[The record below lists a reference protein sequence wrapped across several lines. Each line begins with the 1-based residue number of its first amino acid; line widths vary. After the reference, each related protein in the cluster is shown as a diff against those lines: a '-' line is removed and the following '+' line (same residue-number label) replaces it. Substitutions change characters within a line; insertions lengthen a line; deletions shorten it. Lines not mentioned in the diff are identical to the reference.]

1 MTIYI
6 VLMLLALAGYAFSA
20 NASEKNRKCYLCLV
34 FSAIVISIAIFI
46 IYRVV
51 MYIVYTFEIIF
62 LTNKIK
68 TKVSAQIVD
77 MYIKKGDS
85 TLVDAGDGI
94 LVPVESPNKYCITL
108 RYENY
113 QYTIDNINIYK
124 KFNVGDYI
132 DTYLIKHIYKKSKKL
147 HSYEIKEA

>member
-1 MTIYI
+1 MLNFIKNFIYD
-6 VLMLLALAGYAFSA
+6 VMEMLINIKEIFTPPIDFEMA
-20 NASEKNRKCYLCLV
+20 V

-46 IYRVV
+46 IYRLV

-68 TKVSAQIVD
+68 TKISAQIVD

-94 LVPVESPNKYCITL
+94 LVPVESPNKYCVTL